1 MMEMI
6 IKNEFIMNLISKKLN
21 KKLKEKFNT
30 TLELDIQAV
39 EAHVVDNKVYFTI
52 STKGNVML
60 NDIAGLVGGAV

>member
-1 MMEMI
+1 MTEMI

-52 STKGNVML
+52 STKGNVTL
-60 NDIAGLVGGAV
+60 NDIAGLVGGAI

>member
-52 STKGNVML
+52 STKGNVTL
-60 NDIAGLVGGAV
+60 NDIAGLVGGAI